1 MRAVSTAVDAVVF
14 LLLVSA
20 AVGTLVVAGPSAS
33 RGPVDGTATTTA
45 RTLTTSTL
53 AVEYSPMTGRNR
65 TATGTAAGLLAE
77 STLGTARIGHD
88 RVTPTGDAFADAV
101 RDAVEPVARHR
112 SANVQVRVVWDAY
125 RGAPLTGETVIGP
138 TPPAGIDVDAAV
150 VTVPSGLS
158 AGRSAALAAAERD
171 GYVGV
176 ARVVAGRFVD
186 GRFDAERMRL
196 ALYGEGDRSDLAA
209 ARYRGAART
218 LDVSIERQVAR
229 AETESANRRLTAA
242 LADRLRRDLHSRFDT
257 PEDAA
262 RAVTVGE
269 VRIVVRTW
277 SP

>member
-1 MRAVSTAVDAVVF
+1 MRGLSTAVDAVVF

-33 RGPVDGTATTTA
+33 RGPTDGTAAATA

-53 AVEYSPMTGRNR
+53 AVEYSPMVGRNR

-77 STLGTARIGHD
+77 STLATARLGHD
-88 RVTPTGDAFADAV
+88 RLTPTGDTLADAV

-112 SANVQVRVVWDAY
+112 SAKVQVRAVWAAY
-125 RGAPLTGETVIGP
+125 RGAPLDGETDIGP
-138 TPPAGIDVDAAV
+138 TPPAGTDVDAAT

-158 AGRSAALAAAERD
+158 AGRDAALEAAERD
-171 GYVGV
+171 GYLGV
-176 ARVVAGRFVD
+176 ARVVADSYVG

-209 ARYRGAART
+209 ARYHGAART
-218 LDVSIERQVAR
+218 LGVSVDRLVTR
-229 AETESANRRLTAA
+229 AATESVNRRLTAA
-242 LADRLRRDLHSRFDT
+242 LADRLRRDLRSRFDT

-262 RAVTVGE
+262 RAVTIGE
-269 VRIVVRTW
+269 VRIIIRTW